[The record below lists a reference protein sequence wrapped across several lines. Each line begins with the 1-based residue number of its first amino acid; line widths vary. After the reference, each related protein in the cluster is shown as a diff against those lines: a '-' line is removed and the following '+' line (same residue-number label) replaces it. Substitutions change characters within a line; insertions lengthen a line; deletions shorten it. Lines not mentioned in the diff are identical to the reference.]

1 MALTTVLMKATGPRP
16 ARRPTFLWQA
26 LLIVLPVA
34 ALALLGLFAV
44 RRDYTAS
51 EQDARQRAEDI
62 TRSLSAQLG
71 RVFAGELSE
80 QETVGEA
87 WNGMGI
93 AGGGVRWPGTNDP
106 TAPALELYQQEL
118 AEWRRENPYWRPEAA
133 MPNSVLLDT
142 QGALIGPRDYPATP
156 VPAAW
161 LDELTAAQRSRWEA
175 VGQVLS
181 DNAATNARVRLN
193 EFLVT
198 DPPASAKANAQFDL
212 AMLDLATNPPSA
224 RVKFLVHL
232 AGRFDRI
239 ATESG
244 LPLANLVLAR
254 ALREAGTNGLERP
267 LFDELVR
274 QCGSD
279 PSVLIPRFLA
289 DAARL
294 AANQSEPAQSAVAAL
309 QLRWLASGRLR
320 ALTHALQAVI
330 PLRGNVTTN
339 CWLDWQTNRWLAVAG
354 PSVVYINSD
363 RSDSA
368 EPVTRIRFYPKPIV
382 QGALA
387 RALNQTAVTLP
398 VYLGLAISLEGEP
411 LLRSAATGAKAAAF
425 SRAEIPFAL
434 TGRLYGPNERVGDP
448 NAGRDFEVF
457 PSHPR
462 LDLEVYLADAPMLYA
477 RARQRA
483 GLFGGLVLA
492 AAGTALVGLLAA
504 HRAFARQLRLSEMKS
519 NFVSSVSHE
528 LRAPIASVR
537 LLAENLDRGKV
548 TDAAKQRDYF
558 RLIGQE
564 CRRLSALIENVLDFS
579 RIDQGRKRYEFE
591 PTDLAAL
598 VEHTVKLMEPYAAER
613 QVCLELANP
622 QLSTLNSQLDL
633 DGHAI
638 QQALVNL
645 IDNAVKHSPAGET
658 VTIAVNHQPS
668 TLNLSVSDHG
678 PGIPAAE
685 HGRIFEPFYRRGSE
699 LRRETP
705 GVGIGLTI
713 VQHVVAAHG
722 GRVRVESEVGRGSRF
737 IIELPVKPGS
747 NLNHG

>member
-1 MALTTVLMKATGPRP
+1 MKPTGPRP
-16 ARRPTFLWQA
+16 ARHPTFLWQA

-34 ALALLGLFAV
+34 ILAVLGLFAV
-44 RRDYTAS
+44 WRDYTAS
-51 EQDARQRAEDI
+51 EQDARQRAEEI
-62 TRSLSAQLG
+62 TRGLFAQLG
-71 RVFAGELSE
+71 RDFAEELVE
-80 QETVGEA
+80 QEPLGSI

-93 AGGGVRWPGTNDP
+93 AGGDVRWPETDDLP
-106 TAPALELYQQEL
+106 SPALELYRQEL
-118 AEWRRENPYWRPEAA
+118 AEWQRENPDLRPEE
-133 MPNSVLLDT
+133 
-142 QGALIGPRDYPATP
+142 ALPIGVFLTTNGTMTAPLDYPATP
-156 VPAAW
+156 APAAW
-161 LDELTAAQRSRWEA
+161 LDELSAAQRSRWEA
-175 VGQVLS
+175 VGRALS
-181 DNAATNARVRLN
+181 DNADTNTRVRLN
-193 EFLVT
+193 EFLAA

-224 RVKFLVHL
+224 RVELLVHL
-232 AGRFDRI
+232 AGRFDGNT
-239 ATESG
+239 AESG
-244 LPLANLVLAR
+244 LPLANLALAR
-254 ALREAGTNGLERP
+254 ALQAAGTNGLNQP

-274 QCGSD
+274 QCASE
-279 PSVLIPRFLA
+279 PSVLLPRFLA
-289 DAARL
+289 DAACL
-294 AANQSEPAQSAVAAL
+294 ATNQSEPVQSAVAAL
-309 QLRWLASGRLR
+309 QLRWLATERLR
-320 ALTHALQAVI
+320 ALTHAVQAVV
-330 PLRGNVTTN
+330 PLRGIVTTN
-339 CWLDWQTNRWLAVAG
+339 LWLDWQTNRWLAVVDPG
-354 PSVVYINSD
+354 VVYHHDSD
-363 RSDSA
+363 RPDSA
-368 EPVTRIRFYPKPIV
+368 EPVTKIRFYPKPVV
-382 QGALA
+382 QRALA
-387 RALNQTAVTLP
+387 RALNKTAVALP
-398 VYLGLAISLEGEP
+398 AYLGLAISLEGEP
-411 LLRSAATGAKAAAF
+411 ILRSAATGAKAAAF
-425 SRAEIPFAL
+425 SRAEIPLAL

-462 LDLEVYLADAPMLYA
+462 LELEVYLADAPLLYA

-483 GLFGGLVLA
+483 WLFGGLVLA

-548 TDAAKQRDYF
+548 TDAAKQREYF

-591 PTDLAAL
+591 PTDLTAL
-598 VEHTVKLMEPYAAER
+598 VEQTVKLMEPYAAER
-613 QVCLELANP
+613 QVRLELEITHAP
-622 QLSTLNSQLDL
+622 TLNAQPDL
-633 DGHAI
+633 DGRAI

-658 VTIAVNHQPS
+658 VTVALNPQPS
-668 TLNLSVSDHG
+668 TIHLSVSDRG

-713 VQHVVAAHG
+713 VRHVVAGHG
-722 GRVRVESEVGRGSRF
+722 GRVRVESEAGRGSRF
-737 IIELPVKPGS
+737 TIELPVKPGFNS
-747 NLNHG
+747 NHG